1 MLTPLGRLLRDIDVD
16 HDESSTFEDDLS
28 IFRCLDCAGQIVA
41 GVWVFGCLGVRV
53 VGAQDPLGVGQG
65 LLVQRMA

>member
-1 MLTPLGRLLRDIDVD
+1 MRYARKPVPLALRDIHVEIMTKARPLRMIFQSFVALIALARLLR
-16 HDESSTFEDDLS
+16 EM
-28 IFRCLDCAGQIVA
+28 R
-41 GVWVFGCLGVRV
+41 GVRV